1 MSACTV
7 SNIIPAADSEP
18 VCVLHGAQGGID
30 LLVELLVSGDAYTS
44 EAARYCLMSLRRGN
58 TKNQA
63 EVIAA
68 IRANGNVVR
77 NVRCAGRA

>member
-1 MSACTV
+1 M
-7 SNIIPAADSEP
+7 
-18 VCVLHGAQGGID
+18 VCVNGVQGGID

-77 NVRCAGRA
+77 NVRCAGRVRVGSCQQSVNCNGTV